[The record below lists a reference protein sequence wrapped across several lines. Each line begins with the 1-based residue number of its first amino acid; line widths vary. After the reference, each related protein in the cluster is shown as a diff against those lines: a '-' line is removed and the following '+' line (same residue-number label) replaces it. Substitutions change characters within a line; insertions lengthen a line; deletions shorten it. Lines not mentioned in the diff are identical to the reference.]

1 MLKKR
6 PINTIL
12 LLHHVE
18 HYYHQPKFIEYW
30 TNKINE
36 TLEQIPQD
44 EHDETILV
52 VSTHSLPKGLI
63 EKIMIHT
70 LMN

>member
-1 MLKKR
+1 MLN
-6 PINTIL
+6 IIITN
-12 LLHHVE
+12 
-18 HYYHQPKFIEYW
+18 PKFIEYW

-52 VSTHSLPKGLI
+52 VSAHSLPKGLI